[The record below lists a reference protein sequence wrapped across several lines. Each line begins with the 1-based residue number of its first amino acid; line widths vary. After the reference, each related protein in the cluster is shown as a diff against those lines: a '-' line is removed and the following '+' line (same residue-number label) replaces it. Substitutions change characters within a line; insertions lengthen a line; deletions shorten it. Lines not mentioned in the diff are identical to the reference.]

1 MKTIVG
7 NVMPEETRMA
17 ILEDGRLRDFAVER
31 DDDMH
36 IVNHIY
42 KGTIQN
48 ILPSLQVPSSISAAV
63 KMLLSIWGICFLER
77 RRKKKSSRCIC
88 LSASRS

>member
-17 ILEDGRLRDFAVER
+17 ILEDGRLRDFAVEL

-48 ILPSLQVPSSISAAV
+48 ILPSLQAAFV
-63 KMLLSIWGICFLER
+63 NIG
-77 RRKKKSSRCIC
+77 RRKNAFIYMGDMFPRAASKEEIQHHSRI
-88 LSASRS
+88 

>member
-48 ILPSLQVPSSISAAV
+48 ILPSLQAAFV
-63 KMLLSIWGICFLER
+63 NIGRRKNALFIWGICFLER

>member
-1 MKTIVG
+1 MKTIIG

-31 DDDMH
+31 NDDMH

-42 KGTIQN
+42 KGTI
-48 ILPSLQVPSSISAAV
+48 
-63 KMLLSIWGICFLER
+63 
-77 RRKKKSSRCIC
+77 
-88 LSASRS
+88 

>member
-48 ILPSLQVPSSISAAV
+48 ILPSLQAAFV
-63 KMLLSIWGICFLER
+63 NIG
-77 RRKKKSSRCIC
+77 RRKNAFIYMGDMFPR
-88 LSASRS
+88 AAT